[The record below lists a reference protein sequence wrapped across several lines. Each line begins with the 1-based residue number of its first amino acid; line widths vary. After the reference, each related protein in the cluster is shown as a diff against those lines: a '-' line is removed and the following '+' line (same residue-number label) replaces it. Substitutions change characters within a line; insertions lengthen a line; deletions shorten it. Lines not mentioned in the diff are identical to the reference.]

1 VGRKRTVD
9 VDIKGKETVSKEAKK
24 AQESLKGFSKASIS
38 GINSLRS
45 SLMSAAAPVAA
56 VIAGITLLARGIK
69 SLTDAYAEQEAADKK
84 LEAVLKAT
92 GNQIG
97 YTTGELKEYATELSR
112 LTGIDDALVQ
122 DAESIMLTF
131 TKVGRDVFP
140 QAIEAA
146 ADMSAIFGGELSQSA
161 TQLGKALNDPVAGVG
176 ALRRVGV
183 SFTEAQ
189 KDQIKALVE
198 ANDILGAQQIILN
211 ELRNEFG
218 GTAREMGSTWTQ
230 SVGKYKNAMGDL
242 REAFGERW
250 TTAFKPVL
258 AGLTKFIEQAA
269 DAAAAANALSAVFA
283 GTAGLDQYQAALEKT
298 QDDLDLAR
306 AQLEALQRS
315 ASAQSSRTGRGGGY
329 ESATNAMVE
338 AAKKRVSELEAQFV
352 SIEVVVKEMTA
363 DMERQEAAR
372 RKIAEY
378 LALEQAAM
386 DIVADLAASL
396 LTDEEKELATIR
408 EQLTT
413 LREYKATQERG
424 SAGWL
429 KAEQAILALLEKEKT
444 LKEQIASQTRVILTN
459 EGALIRTNTT
469 YAGLLESAANSYQE
483 RLDALE
489 GIKLIEDEIAEAIL
503 EGNTA
508 WLEQLEVVK
517 ARLLDI
523 AGITDE
529 EETQTGTPEEKSTSG
544 YGELGSIIEA
554 AVTGDIIGTILT
566 TLLDAAMDVEEF
578 AAIINGVTG
587 IFTTLISIVSGPLST
602 ALAPIV
608 DYLVY
613 FGTLLGSTLAPIL
626 LALSPIL
633 SLVASLLSLL
643 AAPLELLQPIILAI
657 AVALEVLMSQV
668 KWLADAIKWLV
679 EWVKYLG
686 DAFAVAI
693 YNFLHPF
700 KTQKTVTTTKPG
712 ALESD
717 AFSGLDDRIAEILEI
732 GTTDYTATALD
743 DVSPTGS
750 NTTVQRVPDIY
761 IYTTIEGNIYGDGS
775 AEFGEN
781 VARAIEAYYGI
792 GGRITVLEGV

>member
-1 VGRKRTVD
+1 
-9 VDIKGKETVSKEAKK
+9 
-24 AQESLKGFSKASIS
+24 
-38 GINSLRS
+38 
-45 SLMSAAAPVAA
+45 M
-56 VIAGITLLARGIK
+56 K
-69 SLTDAYAEQEAADKK
+69 S
-84 LEAVLKAT
+84 
-92 GNQIG
+92 
-97 YTTGELKEYATELSR
+97 
-112 LTGIDDALVQ
+112 
-122 DAESIMLTF
+122 
-131 TKVGRDVFP
+131 GRDP
-140 QAIEAA
+140 
-146 ADMSAIFGGELSQSA
+146 
-161 TQLGKALNDPVAGVG
+161 
-176 ALRRVGV
+176 R
-183 SFTEAQ
+183 
-189 KDQIKALVE
+189 
-198 ANDILGAQQIILN
+198 
-211 ELRNEFG
+211 
-218 GTAREMGSTWTQ
+218 
-230 SVGKYKNAMGDL
+230 
-242 REAFGERW
+242 
-250 TTAFKPVL
+250 
-258 AGLTKFIEQAA
+258 
-269 DAAAAANALSAVFA
+269 
-283 GTAGLDQYQAALEKT
+283 
-298 QDDLDLAR
+298 
-306 AQLEALQRS
+306 
-315 ASAQSSRTGRGGGY
+315 
-329 ESATNAMVE
+329 
-338 AAKKRVSELEAQFV
+338 
-352 SIEVVVKEMTA
+352 
-363 DMERQEAAR
+363 
-372 RKIAEY
+372 
-378 LALEQAAM
+378 
-386 DIVADLAASL
+386 
-396 LTDEEKELATIR
+396 
-408 EQLTT
+408 
-413 LREYKATQERG
+413 
-424 SAGWL
+424 
-429 KAEQAILALLEKEKT
+429 
-444 LKEQIASQTRVILTN
+444 
-459 EGALIRTNTT
+459 
-469 YAGLLESAANSYQE
+469 
-483 RLDALE
+483 
-489 GIKLIEDEIAEAIL
+489 
-503 EGNTA
+503 GNTA
-508 WLEQLEVVK
+508 CSSSSSFK
-517 ARLLDI
+517 ARLLEI

-602 ALAPIV
+602 ALAPIGNTSV
-608 DYLVY
+608 FRY
-613 FGTLLGSTLAPIL
+613 LLGSTLAPIL

-657 AVALEVLMSQV
+657 AVALEVLMSPV